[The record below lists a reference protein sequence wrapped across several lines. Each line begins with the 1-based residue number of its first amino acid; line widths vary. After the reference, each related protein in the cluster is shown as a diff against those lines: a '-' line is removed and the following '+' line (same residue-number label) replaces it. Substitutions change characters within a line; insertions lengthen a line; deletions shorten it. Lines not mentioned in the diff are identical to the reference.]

1 MYDINIENVK
11 RGKKFFFI
19 FILAGIFFS
28 ILFLGMFVFNIIKLN
43 SFDSIVL
50 STRVDLNPHI
60 SDSGGTVY
68 SPIYYYEVN
77 GNNYSCRTDLFSSIK
92 PSEENQKIYYDSLDP
107 SNCMSEYSKLTNY
120 LTLTFLFLPLSF
132 IVFALINIKKIDKR
146 IKIINELNKKGKLVK
161 NLPYRLENTGMTLNN
176 RRIKR
181 LVVDYKL
188 STGTVITLYGDARH
202 DRKHYDED
210 GMVDLLIDESN
221 PENFYIDFEINRLTG
236 NLSQDYY
243 QQNQI
248 DLNDSYQNYK

>member
-1 MYDINIENVK
+1 MAAFGFY
-11 RGKKFFFI
+11 GYFI
-19 FILAGIFFS
+19 
-28 ILFLGMFVFNIIKLN
+28 
-43 SFDSIVL
+43 
-50 STRVDLNPHI
+50 
-60 SDSGGTVY
+60 Y
-68 SPIYYYEVN
+68 
-77 GNNYSCRTDLFSSIK
+77 
-92 PSEENQKIYYDSLDP
+92 
-107 SNCMSEYSKLTNY
+107 
-120 LTLTFLFLPLSF
+120 
-132 IVFALINIKKIDKR
+132 LINIKNINKK

-243 QQNQI
+243 QQNQT